1 MTPPQLNQA
10 QSTLSSL
17 LVWLARSCGV
27 GHELAARI
35 DRVEWHWARPDL
47 LIIGLLL
54 LVPAGWW
61 IARRH
66 RERMPWLSP
75 RQRYALSACRIAVLA
90 LLVFVLAGPS
100 LRLDERVEEKPV
112 VALIVDTS
120 DSMQLPEYLAQEAQ
134 NQLLALQSPDHGKAL
149 QAFLQSRKTTA

>member
-1 MTPPQLNQA
+1 MTPAQLNPA
-10 QSTLSSL
+10 DSMLSSL

-75 RQRYALSACRIAVLA
+75 RQRHALSACRIAVLA

-112 VALIVDTS
+112 VAIIVDTS
-120 DSMQLPEYLAQEAQ
+120 DSMQLPVGRLPAATG
-134 NQLLALQSPDHGKAL
+134 ACRAACS
-149 QAFLQSRKTTA
+149 